1 MLLKRMLWVGALV
14 AAAATAM
21 GAAAASKPVPNLTAA
36 QVVDANVKARGGLAA
51 WHAVKTL
58 AISGHMDAG
67 GKQNMQLPFVLK
79 MQRPRMTRLELQV
92 NGATAVQTYDGA
104 KGWKLRPY
112 LGRDDVEPFSPDELR
127 IAADAPDLDG
137 LLIDASAKGNRV
149 ALAGVEPVEGHM
161 AYKLAVTLP
170 NGDVRSDWVDAE
182 SFLEVKMQGAPKR
195 LDGKMRRVYVY
206 SRDYR
211 TVDGIKIPYVYETVV
226 EGFNPPH
233 KMAVDKAAVNPAFE
247 ASTFVKPQVLAAQLA
262 GK

>member
-1 MLLKRMLWVGALV
+1 MLLQRMLFVAALV
-14 AAAATAM
+14 AAATTAL
-21 GAAAASKPVPNLTAA
+21 GAATPSKPVPNLSAA

-67 GKQNMQLPFVLK
+67 GKQNVQLPFVLK

-92 NGATAVQTYDGA
+92 NGAVAVQTYDGA

-112 LGRDDVEPFSPDELR
+112 LGRDDVEPFSPDEVR

-149 ALAGVEPVEGHM
+149 ALERVEPVEGHM
-161 AYKLAVTLP
+161 AYKLSVALP

-182 SFLEVKMQGAPKR
+182 SFLEVKIQGAPKR
-195 LDGKMRRVYVY
+195 LDGKMHPVYVY
-206 SRDYR
+206 PRDYR
-211 TVDGIKIPYVYETVV
+211 SVDGIKVPFGYETIV

-233 KMAVDKAAVNPAFE
+233 KMAVDKVTVNPTFE
-247 ASTFVKPQVLAAQLA
+247 VSTFVKPQVLAAQTA
-262 GK
+262 GR

>member
-1 MLLKRMLWVGALV
+1 MLLQRMLLVGAL
-14 AAAATAM
+14 AAAATSA
-21 GAAAASKPVPNLTAA
+21 GAATASKAVPKLTAT

-67 GKQNMQLPFVLK
+67 GKQNAQLPFVLK

-112 LGRDDVEPFSPDELR
+112 LGRDDVEPFAPDELR

-137 LLIDASAKGNRV
+137 LLIDASAKGNRI
-149 ALAGVEPVEGHM
+149 ALEGVEPVEGHM
-161 AYKLAVTLP
+161 AYKLVVTLP

-195 LDGKMRRVYVY
+195 LDGKLHAVYVY
-206 SRDYR
+206 PRDYR
-211 TVDGIKIPYVYETVV
+211 SVDGIKVPYLYETVV

-233 KMAVDKAAVNPAFE
+233 KMAVDKVAVNPTFE
-247 ASTFVKPQVLAAQLA
+247 ASTFVKPKVLAQVA
-262 GK
+262 K